1 MIDEKRLIEEID
13 GKVAGLTNIQMMQI
27 ADIIASQQKV
37 GECDRDCKDC
47 WKTKFVNNAKPKE
60 HADGWIPCSE
70 RLPNR
75 EEVVLLSVKFDE
87 EPMILMGELWTSG
100 WTLCCDG
107 YDEEDFEF
115 IAWMPLPSAY
125 KGE

>member
-70 RLPNR
+70 RFPCIGR
-75 EEVVLLSVKFDE
+75 KVLLQTKNRQMTVAFLDKKSSWYSDSGDGWCTDIDV
-87 EPMILMGELWTSG
+87 EP
-100 WTLCCDG
+100 
-107 YDEEDFEF
+107 